1 MTDVDSLLSEL
12 IEKIKAD
19 EFFAD
24 DLALRLRIG
33 DALECIEEIL
43 GGIDGDEL
51 DAGRRDEIMF
61 DLLGL
66 ALAQQTVVHE
76 HAGELLAAAATAE
89 STPPDRPQMTR
100 ASPTFSRIAATCSS
114 MMFLAFQSAS
124 MPAQSCRK
132 FSIRSCPNGVCLTSG
147 CHCTP

>member
-1 MTDVDSLLSEL
+1 MMRLDVRGAVAATGFDDVRVKRALHEELDLLALGTGLLYHLALRLLES
-12 IEKIKAD
+12 AD

-66 ALAQQTVVHE
+66 ALA
-76 HAGELLAAAATAE
+76 
-89 STPPDRPQMTR
+89 
-100 ASPTFSRIAATCSS
+100 
-114 MMFLAFQSAS
+114 
-124 MPAQSCRK
+124 
-132 FSIRSCPNGVCLTSG
+132 
-147 CHCTP
+147 